1 MSFPKKI
8 VLTYAKSLFQ
18 TIKNT
23 QNSKEKRITFDVN
36 QVASY
41 VSQSEERIFVPDVF
55 IIGEELNL
63 VRTGILSSKQV
74 TNFFKNPTYL
84 EQQKLEILLNVF
96 PGLTLTMKSFLK
108 VLTERSHLSLIP
120 EISEEYNSVLGKI
133 KNLTK
138 VKLIVA
144 SALDENFGN
153 NLLRSLKKVTKS
165 DEIILTIAYN
175 PQLLGGL
182 ILEYNSVAID
192 ASILK
197 EFSLFFTEI

>member
-1 MSFPKKI
+1 MSFANKI
-8 VLTYAKSLFQ
+8 VTTYAKSLIQ
-18 TIKNT
+18 NGNSYISLKKDELYNVETITSSSDQKVF
-23 QNSKEKRITFDVN
+23 SPD
-36 QVASY
+36 
-41 VSQSEERIFVPDVF
+41 IF
-55 IIGEELNL
+55 ILGEELL
-63 VRTGILSSKQV
+63 LLRSIIISSKK
-74 TNFFKNPTYL
+74 TKDFFKNPTYL

-120 EISEEYNSVLGKI
+120 EISEEYNTVLGKI

-144 SALDENFGN
+144 SALDDNFGN